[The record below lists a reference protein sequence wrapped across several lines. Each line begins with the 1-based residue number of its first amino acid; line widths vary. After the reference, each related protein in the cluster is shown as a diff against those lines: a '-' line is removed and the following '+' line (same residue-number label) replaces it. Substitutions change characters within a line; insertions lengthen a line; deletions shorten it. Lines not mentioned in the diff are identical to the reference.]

1 MEDYKPYNDE
11 NISEGVIK
19 RTFSN
24 DVSSGELEW
33 HRDKEDRIVKAI
45 NENDWMIQF
54 DNGLPRNI
62 GINEEI
68 KIPKETFHRVIK
80 GTTDL
85 VVEINK
91 NLQISENFST
101 FVKNTDMKDIIK
113 SRLDEMTQPATTPA
127 KPDVKPD
134 VAPAKPSPRRR
145 RIWETKP
152 SVKPKPKMEEN
163 VNTEGKIMNVV
174 SLNDNQAVLDV
185 IIDGKLVNGL
195 EFNNTGEVL
204 VEPMAYDEEWVY
216 SYETDY
222 NDSTYGIGV
231 GFFGHPQTDLQLSD
245 IIDDRIEKV

>member
-24 DVSSGELEW
+24 DVSSDELEW

-54 DNGLPRNI
+54 DNELPRKI

-113 SRLDEMTQPATTPA
+113 SRLDEMTQPAI

-134 VAPAKPSPRRR
+134 VAPAKPSPRRK

-152 SVKPKPKMEEN
+152 AVKPKPKME
-163 VNTEGKIMNVV
+163 
-174 SLNDNQAVLDV
+174 
-185 IIDGKLVNGL
+185 DG
-195 EFNNTGEVL
+195 
-204 VEPMAYDEEWVY
+204 
-216 SYETDY
+216 
-222 NDSTYGIGV
+222 
-231 GFFGHPQTDLQLSD
+231 D
-245 IIDDRIEKV
+245 IIDDGIENV

>member
-1 MEDYKPYNDE
+1 MKDYKPYNE
-11 NISEGVIK
+11 EIISEGVIK

-24 DVSSGELEW
+24 NVSSNELEW

-54 DNGLPRNI
+54 DNELPRKI

-101 FVKNTDMKDIIK
+101 FVKNTNMKDIIK
-113 SRLDEMTQPATTPA
+113 SRLVEMTQPTI

-134 VAPAKPSPRRR
+134 VAPAKPSPRRK

-152 SVKPKPKMEEN
+152 VVKPKPKMEEN
-163 VNTEGKIMNVV
+163 ENTEGKIMNVI

-204 VEPMAYDEEWVY
+204 VEPMDYDEEWIY

-222 NDSTYGIGV
+222 NGSTYGIGV

-245 IIDDRIEKV
+245 IIDNRIEEI

>member
-1 MEDYKPYNDE
+1 MKDYKPYNE
-11 NISEGVIK
+11 EIISEGVIK

-24 DVSSGELEW
+24 NVSSNELEW

-54 DNGLPRNI
+54 DNELPRKI

-101 FVKNTDMKDIIK
+101 FVKNTNMKDIIK
-113 SRLDEMTQPATTPA
+113 SRLVEMTQPTI

-134 VAPAKPSPRRR
+134 VAPAKPSPRRK

-152 SVKPKPKMEEN
+152 VVKPKPKMEEN
-163 VNTEGKIMNVV
+163 ENTEGKIMNVV

-195 EFNNTGEVL
+195 EFNNTGKVL

-222 NDSTYGIGV
+222 NGSTYSIGV
-231 GFFGHPQTDLQLSD
+231 GFFGHPETDLQLSD
-245 IIDDRIEKV
+245 IIDDRIEEI